1 MPLFEGLADIMAVSS
16 LRAGRRDT
24 RIVIE
29 RFAEVGRDSLNQP
42 IMSWAEH
49 AKLWAN
55 VFFGTGAEQR
65 AAAQTEATQAASF
78 EVLASTK
85 TRSITTA
92 DRIAF
97 MNGHWDIR
105 AVVPI
110 GLAGIKINAVMRL
123 P

>member
-1 MPLFEGLADIMAVSS
+1 MS
-16 LRAGRRDT
+16 LDAGRRDT

-29 RFAEVGRDSLNQP
+29 RFIETGRDSLNHP
-42 IMSWAEH
+42 VMDWTEH
-49 AKLWAN
+49 AKLWAS
-55 VFFGTGAEQR
+55 VFFGTGSEQR

-78 EVLASTK
+78 EVLASSKTK
-85 TRSITTA
+85 AITTA

-110 GLAGIKINAVMRL
+110 GRSGIKINAVML
-123 P
+123 VP

>member
-1 MPLFEGLADIMAVSS
+1 MAVSS

-24 RIVIE
+24 RILIE
-29 RFAEVGRDSLNQP
+29 RFIETGRDSLNQP
-42 IMSWAEH
+42 VMAWTEH

-78 EVLASTK
+78 EVLASNMTK
-85 TRSITTA
+85 AITTA

-110 GLAGIKINAVMRL
+110 GREGIKINAVMRV